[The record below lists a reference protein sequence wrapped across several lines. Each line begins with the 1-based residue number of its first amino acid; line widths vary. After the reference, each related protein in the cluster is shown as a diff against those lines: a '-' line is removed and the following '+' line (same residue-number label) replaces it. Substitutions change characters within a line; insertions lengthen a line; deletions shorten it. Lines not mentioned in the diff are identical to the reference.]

1 MIWMKKINI
10 IREVTKDVK
19 NMGMTDE
26 EFEVTEVKTNNR
38 KGNKELAIQVTF
50 GVKGNKKIIDTLT
63 DKGWKID
70 RRYKNDDGSPSL
82 YSSDIH
88 GKNISHKF
96 LMIVLKYIIEE

>member
-1 MIWMKKINI
+1 MKKINI
-10 IREVTKDVK
+10 IREVTKDIK

-26 EFEVTEVKTNNR
+26 EFEVTEVKTNDR
-38 KGNKELAIQVTF
+38 KGNEELAIQVTF